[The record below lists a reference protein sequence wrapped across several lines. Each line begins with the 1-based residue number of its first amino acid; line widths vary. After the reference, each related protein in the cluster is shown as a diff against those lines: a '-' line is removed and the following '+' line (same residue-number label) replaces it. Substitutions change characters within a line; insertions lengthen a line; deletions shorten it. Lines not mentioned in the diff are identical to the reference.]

1 MGEWNILLEKNLF
14 VNKTKEQRIVLYVFV
29 VGKDIILLEQT
40 KYSQILLFKNC

>member
-1 MGEWNILLEKNLF
+1 MGEWNILEKNLF
-14 VNKTKEQRIVLYVFV
+14 VNSTKEQRIVLYVFV